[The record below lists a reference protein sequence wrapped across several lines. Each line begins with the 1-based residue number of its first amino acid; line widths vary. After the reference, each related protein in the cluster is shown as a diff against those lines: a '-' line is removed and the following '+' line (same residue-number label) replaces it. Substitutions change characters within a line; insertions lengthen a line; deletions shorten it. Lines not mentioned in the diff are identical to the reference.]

1 MIVSEDNEDDDANDD
16 DYADIEHNFD
26 NEDEEDQLMQRL
38 EQIGDT
44 ARSKHKTFEGIPK
57 QWHQTIR
64 VKNPETQRVKLYF
77 KCRYPNCGSVFKKS
91 CNLRDHFRK
100 HTGMRPFKC
109 PFCHKTFTQSGNLGR
124 HLKNVHGVSRDS
136 VHLSPPEI
144 PKITDW

>member
-1 MIVSEDNEDDDANDD
+1 MHESHDEEDIDDEEDE

-26 NEDEEDQLMQRL
+26 NEEDEDRLMRRL
-38 EQIGDT
+38 EEIGDT
-44 ARSKHKTFEGIPK
+44 GRSKHKTFEGIPK

-109 PFCHKTFTQSGNLGR
+109 PFCHKTFT
-124 HLKNVHGVSRDS
+124 
-136 VHLSPPEI
+136 
-144 PKITDW
+144 